1 MYIPIDHNK
10 QKHIYDNLDT
20 ITSKKINQYLDQKH
34 QDGHLTEEMYKNAK
48 NKVIPNI
55 INWLNDKYINEIS
68 PSVKLGI
75 ERSIKEK
82 RYEDLIYAFLDDITF
97 GTAGIRGLA
106 ALTEEE
112 LKKFSKKGLGAE
124 ILKGPN
130 TINDIVLLIKSAGV
144 ANYIANRNLEKIAIG
159 YDSRIQGK
167 AFAHL
172 IAKTFLAKGL
182 TVYLFDEASPFP
194 ELTFAVPY
202 LKTDLGILISASH
215 NDKRYNGYKITNNT
229 GAQLSIDERND
240 IYNNFIKN
248 ASTDEIKLIEFD
260 EAKKDQLI
268 FLGGKSPLNGEN
280 YYGRELINIH
290 DRHLNHIKQ
299 FLDIPLLEKFAPLVN
314 VGYCAYHGSG
324 RKTVPRLLRE
334 CNFTNVKI
342 IKSLDRLDGMFPC
355 FLLEQQPDPGDPIA
369 AEIAVDEYKK
379 EHTEK
384 SFKDLDI
391 LIGTD
396 PDADR
401 AGIIIKIPKEM
412 RQQYKEI
419 LSVSPNIKTPIN
431 RRGSDYSWMLLDAD
445 TAWTLLLW
453 YLIEKRRKVNSGRI
467 INSKNEFISLNHTT
481 TDALVYLARKNG
493 LGVVKTW
500 VGIPVLANGTDR
512 VWRKENITKELRD
525 WKATHKIRSHPAL
538 YDVMDME
545 GKPRS
550 INIGTFE
557 ESNGFSIFGGPPL
570 KGERLGENGHVKDK
584 DGTFASILLA
594 ELVAYAK
601 SKETSI
607 FNLINEK
614 IYLDPDIGLFVTYY
628 EPAPYWG
635 QYEGPTGISR
645 KINILEKVVEISKK
659 IQKGESV
666 IIAGKEVLSTEIY
679 LTGKYDA
686 LHCWTNFPDE
696 GIRFF
701 FDKNRLNHLTIR
713 PSGTSHCIRFH
724 VQIKVKEITKQNLI
738 QKKIENHKL
747 ASSMVAEIR
756 RMIGAEE

>member
-1 MYIPIDHNK
+1 MKYN
-10 QKHIYDNLDT
+10 NLDAS
-20 ITSKKINQYLDQKH
+20 TSAEINRYLDRKYQEG
-34 QDGHLTEEMYKNAK
+34 DLTEEMYKSAK

-55 INWLNDKYINEIS
+55 TNWLNDKNINKISPNVKSSIEKVINE
-68 PSVKLGI
+68 
-75 ERSIKEK
+75 K
-82 RYEDLIYAFLDDITF
+82 RWEDLIYAFLDDVAF

-112 LKKFSKKGLGAE
+112 LKELSKRGLEAE

-130 TINDIVLLIKSAGV
+130 TINDIVLLVKSAGV
-144 ANYIANRNLEKIAIG
+144 ADYAVNRNLKKIAIG

-172 IAKTFLAKGL
+172 IAKTFLARGL

-202 LKTDLGILISASH
+202 LKIDIGILISASH

-248 ASTDEIKLIEFD
+248 ASTDEIKLLEFH
-260 EAKKDQLI
+260 EAKKNQLI
-268 FLGGKSPLNGEN
+268 FLGGRHPIDGEN
-280 YYGRELINIH
+280 YYGGELINIH

-299 FLDIPLLEKFAPLVN
+299 FLDFSLLKKFAPLVN
-314 VGYCAYHGSG
+314 IGYCAYHGSG
-324 RKTVPRLLRE
+324 RKAVPRILRE
-334 CNFTNVKI
+334 CNFTNIKI

-355 FLLEQQPDPGDPIA
+355 FSLEQQPDPGDPIA
-369 AEIAVDEYKK
+369 AEIAVDEFKK
-379 EHTEK
+379 EHTVKAFEE
-384 SFKDLDI
+384 LDI

-401 AGIIIKIPKEM
+401 AGVIIKIPKEK
-412 RQQYKEI
+412 QHAYKDI
-419 LSVSPNIKTPIN
+419 LNVHANIKTSIK
-431 RRGSDYSWMLLDAD
+431 RRGSDFSWMLLDAD

-453 YLIEKRRKVNSGRI
+453 YQIEKKKRVNDGELPYPE
-467 INSKNEFISLNHTT
+467 KEFIALSHTT
-481 TDALVYLARKNG
+481 TDALVYLARKYG

-500 VGIPVLANGTDR
+500 VGIPVLANAIDR
-512 VWRKENITKELRD
+512 VWRDENITKELGNWRT
-525 WKATHKIRSHPAL
+525 KHKTRSHPIL
-538 YDVMDME
+538 YDVIDME

-550 INIGTFE
+550 ISVGTFE

-570 KGERLGENGHVKDK
+570 PGEKLGENGHVRDK

-594 ELVAYAK
+594 ELAAYAK
-601 SKETSI
+601 SEGTNI
-607 FNLINEK
+607 FNLIDEK

-628 EPAPYWG
+628 ESAPYWG

-645 KINILEKVVEISKK
+645 KINILKRAVEIAKK
-659 IQKGESV
+659 IYNGESV
-666 IIAGKEVLSTEIY
+666 FIAGRKVLFTEIY
-679 LTGKYDA
+679 MTGKYDE
-686 LHCWTNFPDE
+686 LHCWRGFPDE

-713 PSGTSHCIRFH
+713 PSGTSHCIRFY
-724 VQIKVKEITKQNLI
+724 VQIRVGNVTKQNLI
-738 QKKIENHKL
+738 QKKIQSHDI
-747 ASSMVAEIR
+747 ARSMVAEIR
-756 RMIGAEE
+756 NVIGVEK